1 MEEKNMNENQAAK
14 SISHDEI
21 VEAVKRATEEVF
33 ATMLGLDLRME
44 DSFVDKVGNLTPAS
58 GVVSFIGLAGP
69 WVGTGSLSC
78 SSEFACRLSA
88 ALLTTEHASLDEE
101 VLDSIAE
108 ITNMVIGNVK
118 TALEDKLGVSLGLST
133 PTVIFGRNF
142 QTRSGRAQEWIVIPF
157 VSGQDTLHVQL
168 CLAPNKDHNAGTGR
182 PGFTLPQIV
191 NVR

>member
-1 MEEKNMNENQAAK
+1 
-14 SISHDEI
+14 
-21 VEAVKRATEEVF
+21 VKRATEEVF

-44 DSFVDKVGNLTPAS
+44 DSFVDKVADMAPAS

-78 SSEFACRLSA
+78 SSELACRLSA
-88 ALLTTEHASLDEE
+88 ALLTTEHGSLDEE

-118 TALEDKLGVSLGLST
+118 TALEDKLSVSLGLST

-142 QTRSGRAQEWIVIPF
+142 QTRSGRSQEWIVVPF
-157 VSGQDTLHVQL
+157 VSGQDTLYVQV
-168 CLAPNKDHNAGTGR
+168 CLAPNKDQASHAGR
-182 PGFTLPQIV
+182 QGFALPQIV
-191 NVR
+191 NLR